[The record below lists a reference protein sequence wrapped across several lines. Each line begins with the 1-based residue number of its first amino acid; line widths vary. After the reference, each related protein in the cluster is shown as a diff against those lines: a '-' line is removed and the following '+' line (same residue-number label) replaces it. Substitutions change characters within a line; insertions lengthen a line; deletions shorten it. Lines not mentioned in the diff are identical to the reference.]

1 MKNKLIRN
9 FRKENPKFSRL
20 KILNIKEKNNI
31 EEKLKTKYGIS
42 KIPGILLM
50 KGQEKVFLY
59 TGALGPKEIKK
70 LEEDVIIERVGAYF
84 AKIVIDGGEEKIRL
98 SIEGTH
104 ILKDQIKKN
113 IFLLTSKQAED
124 WMKGQQLDI
133 VSGKFGFLIM
143 KYGADFL
150 GTGKASKEKIGNYIP
165 KSRRLKNREN

>member
-1 MKNKLIRN
+1 MKSKFNK
-9 FRKENPKFSRL
+9 L
-20 KILNIKEKNNI
+20 KILSIKEKKKI
-31 EEKLKTKYGIS
+31 EEKLKAKYGTS
-42 KIPGILLM
+42 NIPGILLM

-59 TGALGPKEIKK
+59 TGSLKPREIKK
-70 LEEDVIIERVGAYF
+70 LEENIIIERVGVYF
-84 AKIVIDGGEEKIRL
+84 AKMVIDGGEEKIRL

-113 IFLLTSKQAED
+113 IFSLTKEQSED

-143 KYGADFL
+143 KYGNDFF
-150 GTGKASKEKIGNYIP
+150 GTGKASKEKIGNFIP